1 MAQNNTPPLPEG
13 IFSLLDTD
21 LYKLTMQCAVLK
33 YFPDVYVTYGF
44 TNRTPDMKLTRGAYK
59 WLLAQLDAL
68 ANIRVT
74 NEEIEFLKKWCPYF
88 NHAYVDYL
96 TNLKLKPSEQIE
108 VHFTPEQ
115 DTGSED
121 DLGNVNY
128 VIKGLWVET
137 ILYEIPLLALTS
149 QAYFMFTDK
158 DWDYSCQEDKAFRKG
173 CALLEN
179 GCIFSE
185 FGSRRR
191 RDYHTHDLV
200 MQGLMQAAEEGK
212 KQGWKG
218 VFTGTSNVH
227 FAMKYGVAPVGTV
240 AHEWYMTIAA
250 ITDDYENAN
259 EMALRY
265 WLGCF
270 GEGVL
275 GVALTDTF
283 GTPAFLDAFRKP
295 IPAFTSAGVGAVST
309 SASGPGTTTES
320 AVQSEATTKP
330 PIAAPLVNDAQGEH
344 ANKTY
349 AQVYTGVR
357 QDSGDPTYFVKMV
370 RDFYDREGV
379 KDPKTIVF
387 SDSLDIEHCLEYKVI
402 AEEAGFKPVFG
413 VGTFFTNDFTNK
425 SDGAKSK
432 PLNIVIKI
440 ATANGRP
447 AVKLSDNMGK
457 NTGDKETVQSVK
469 KKLGYVEHQWE
480 EGDESNRWAR
490 K

>member
-1 MAQNNTPPLPEG
+1 MAQEAPPLPEG

-21 LYKLTMQCAVLK
+21 LYKLTMQCAILK

-44 TNRTPDMKLTRGAYK
+44 TNRTPHMKLRRGAYK
-59 WLLAQLDAL
+59 WLLEQMDKM
-68 ANIRVT
+68 ANVRVT
-74 NEEIEFLKKWCPYF
+74 AEERAFLKKKCPYF
-88 NHAYVDYL
+88 NDAYISFL
-96 TNLKLKPSEQIE
+96 ETFRLKPSEQIE
-108 VHFTPEQ
+108 IKFTPSQ
-115 DTGSED
+115 DTGSDADE
-121 DLGNVNY
+121 GTVEY
-128 VIKGLWVET
+128 IIKGLWVDT

-149 QAYFMFTDK
+149 QAYFLFSDT
-158 DWDYSCQEDKAFRKG
+158 DWDYHSQEEKAYRKG
-173 CALLEN
+173 CTLLEN

-191 RDYHTHDLV
+191 RDYHTQDLV
-200 MQGLMQAAEEGK
+200 MKGLCRAAEDGK
-212 KQGWKG
+212 KHGWKG
-218 VFTGTSNVH
+218 VLSGTSNVH
-227 FAMKYGVAPVGTV
+227 FAMKYDVNAVGTV

-259 EMALRY
+259 ELALRY

-295 IPAFTSAGVGAVST
+295 IPEYTSAGVGAVST
-309 SASGPGTTTES
+309 IPSGAATTVES
-320 AVQSEATTKP
+320 TVQSEATTKP
-330 PIAAPLVNDAQGEH
+330 PITAPIRNGGSEST
-344 ANKTY
+344 KTY
-349 AQVYTGVR
+349 AQVYAGVR

-370 RDFYDREGV
+370 REFYDREGIT
-379 KDPKTIVF
+379 DLKTVVF

-402 AEEAGFKPVFG
+402 AEESGFSPVFG
-413 VGTFFTNDFTNK
+413 VGTFFTNDFINT
-425 SDGAKSK
+425 SSGEKSK

-457 NTGDKETVQSVK
+457 NTGDHEKVQEVK
-469 KKLGYVEHQWE
+469 QKLGYIEHTWE
-480 EGDESNRWAR
+480 QGDESNRWAR
-490 K
+490 QE